1 VSESVEQAAP
11 RKQRIH
17 TVTLTERELRTVL
30 HAMDIAR
37 DQTVNDGWRW
47 WHTTRY
53 ADALY
58 LRLRDFGV

>member
-17 TVTLTERELRTVL
+17 TVVLTERELRTVL

-37 DQTVNDGWRW
+37 DQTVNDGWYW
-47 WHTTRY
+47 WHATRY
-53 ADALY
+53 AEKLY
-58 LRLRDFGV
+58 LRLRDRGL